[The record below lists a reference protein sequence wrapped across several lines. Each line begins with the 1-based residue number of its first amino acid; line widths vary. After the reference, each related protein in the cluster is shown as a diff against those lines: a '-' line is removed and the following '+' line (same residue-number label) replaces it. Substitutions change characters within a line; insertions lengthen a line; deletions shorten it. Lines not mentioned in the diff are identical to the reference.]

1 MNETNTDRLGTA
13 AVIVI
18 FGFVILVPVLLI
30 FWAFP
35 VYRVWSQEKAGQAQL
50 AEAKWNR
57 QIQIEEAQANLESE
71 KLNAQSEVERAK
83 GAAEAIRIEGGSLT
97 DNYIKYLWV
106 RQLSSGEK
114 QLIYV
119 PTEAGLPIL
128 EAGRLN
134 EITNSEPSGE

>member
-1 MNETNTDRLGTA
+1 MNDNQNLNIGA
-13 AVIVI
+13 I
-18 FGFVILVPVLLI
+18 VILVVGVIGFIVFL
-30 FWAFP
+30 FWVFP
-35 VYRVWSQEKAGQAQL
+35 TYNVWSKEMKGKAELREAQ
-50 AEAKWNR
+50 WSR

-71 KLNAQSEVERAK
+71 KLNAQSEIERAK

-128 EAGRLN
+128 EANRFNQGQ
-134 EITNSEPSGE
+134 

>member
-1 MNETNTDRLGTA
+1 MHKEKDVLTVVLTVLG
-13 AVIVI
+13 IL
-18 FGFVILVPVLLI
+18 FVISL
-30 FWAFP
+30 FWVFP
-35 VYRVWSQEKAGQAQL
+35 TYNVWSREMNGKAEL
-50 AEAKWNR
+50 AEAQWNR

-71 KLNAQSEVERAK
+71 KLNAQSEIERAK
-83 GAAEAIRIEGGSLT
+83 GAAEAIKIEGGSLT

-128 EAGRLN
+128 ESTRL
-134 EITNSEPSGE
+134 IK

>member
-1 MNETNTDRLGTA
+1 MNNNENLNIGA
-13 AVIVI
+13 IVI
-18 FGFVILVPVLLI
+18 LIVGIIGFIVFL
-30 FWAFP
+30 FWVFP
-35 VYRVWSQEKAGQAQL
+35 TYNVWSKEMKGKAELREAQ
-50 AEAKWNR
+50 WSR

-71 KLNAQSEVERAK
+71 KLNAQSEIERAK

-128 EAGRLN
+128 EANRFN
-134 EITNSEPSGE
+134 QQ

>member
-1 MNETNTDRLGTA
+1 MNEKSNTAIYVLLT
-13 AVIVI
+13 
-18 FGFVILVPVLLI
+18 ILVVGIIGLLM
-30 FWAFP
+30 WLMP
-35 VYRVWSQEKAGQAQL
+35 QYRVWSREMNGRAEL
-50 AEAKWNR
+50 AEATWNR

-71 KLNAQSEVERAK
+71 KLNAQSEIERAK

-106 RQLSSGEK
+106 RQLSSGDK

-128 EAGRLN
+128 EASRLVK
-134 EITNSEPSGE
+134 E

>member
-1 MNETNTDRLGTA
+1 MREDTKFNII
-13 AVIVI
+13 IVFI
-18 FGFVILVPVLLI
+18 VGLIVLIPVLLI
-30 FWAFP
+30 AWGIP
-35 VYRVWSQEKAGQAQL
+35 VYNVWSREKSGQAQL
-50 AEAKWNR
+50 AEARWNR

-71 KLNAQSEVERAK
+71 KLNAQSEIERAK

-97 DNYIKYLWV
+97 PNYIKYLWI

-128 EAGRLN
+128 ESTRLLQPN
-134 EITNSEPSGE
+134 Q

>member
-1 MNETNTDRLGTA
+1 MNDSTLEK
-13 AVIVI
+13 IVVTFI
-18 FGFVILVPVLLI
+18 SLLVVGFIVFL
-30 FWAFP
+30 FWVFP
-35 VYRVWSQEKAGQAQL
+35 VYAVWSREKNGQAQL
-50 AEAKWNR
+50 AEARWNR

-71 KLNAQSEVERAK
+71 KLNAQSEIERAK

-128 EAGRLN
+128 EANRLQLQQ
-134 EITNSEPSGE
+134 